1 MNINYIEILKDN
13 FNNIKI
19 LIITRKIKT
28 LINE

>member
-19 LIITRKIKT
+19 LIITRKIK
-28 LINE
+28 NFNK